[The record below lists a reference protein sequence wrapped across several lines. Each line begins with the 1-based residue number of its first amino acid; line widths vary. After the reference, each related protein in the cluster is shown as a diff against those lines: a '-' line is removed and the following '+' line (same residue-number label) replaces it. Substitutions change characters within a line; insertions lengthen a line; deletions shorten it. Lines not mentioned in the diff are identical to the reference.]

1 MHCWSLWGSYW
12 FLDPKF
18 KTFPDFFFFQTQG
31 YQNRWSKES
40 LNNAV
45 TKLFSWCTAKVRL
58 RLKKISPKRK
68 KKRIKPAGC
77 SFEKNSRLFTFFP
90 DWSLFSRLFP
100 VLENAG
106 QINFKTFSRIQDYV
120 SPVPRVKSRILDRG
134 SDCSE

>member
-1 MHCWSLWGSYW
+1 MMHCKS
-12 FLDPKF
+12 
-18 KTFPDFFFFQTQG
+18 
-31 YQNRWSKES
+31 
-40 LNNAV
+40 
-45 TKLFSWCTAKVRL
+45 TAETEKDL
-58 RLKKISPKRK
+58 TEKN

-77 SFEKNSRLFTFFP
+77 SFENNSRLFTFFP

>member
-1 MHCWSLWGSYW
+1 MMHCKS
-12 FLDPKF
+12 
-18 KTFPDFFFFQTQG
+18 
-31 YQNRWSKES
+31 
-40 LNNAV
+40 
-45 TKLFSWCTAKVRL
+45 TAETEKDL
-58 RLKKISPKRK
+58 TK
-68 KKRIKPAGC
+68 KKNIYIKPADR

-120 SPVPRVKSRILDRG
+120 SPVPRVKSRIVDRG